1 MNKAADRVSY
11 RCVER
16 TLRDVILCN
25 YLEMSNN
32 ISKIPAFSPSIT
44 DAKVK
49 LKKLKAINFEMKFSE
64 TFFIF

>member
-1 MNKAADRVSY
+1 MNKAPVRVSY

-25 YLEMSNN
+25 YREMSNN
-32 ISKIPAFSPSIT
+32 ISTIPAFSPSIT

-49 LKKLKAINFEMKFSE
+49 LKKSKAINFEMKFSE